1 MTPHDIYL
9 PDARLHVAKLAAPFS
24 KLENGAR
31 LEIRALKEG
40 ENGTL
45 SLSQRC
51 NPATPS
57 SVDYAL
63 EFASRRN
70 HEGYNV
76 YATVNPLNPPPGATR
91 QKTRFNLFLLCLLD
105 RMSALVQFF

>member
-1 MTPHDIYL
+1 MTPHDISL
-9 PDARLHVAKLAAPFS
+9 PDARLHLAKLAAPFS

-76 YATVNPLNPPPGATR
+76 YEQLTLKSSWKPFSPAKDDQVTAAT
-91 QKTRFNLFLLCLLD
+91 
-105 RMSALVQFF
+105 FFF